1 MAPSPRDLD
10 MHPLPS
16 FTTADGTRWSHT
28 RGRGWTGD
36 RTEWIM
42 VTNNGPL
49 AIWPNA
55 EHGREMRERPSR
67 AMMQLHAEVD
77 PTPANY
83 TNNTEELDNFMDNL
97 LTVTDDLRR
106 NARQGWREVVDDAV
120 AATTYGDREATE
132 DLVAGEHSS
141 ESDSG
146 PPPIALASDSS
157 SSDSDEDQRSS
168 SDSDEDQR
176 SLPNWHRPSPR
187 QRQRERAMTRM
198 RMAFAQA
205 REIIQQSRIE
215 RGEPLSPRTLQREMN
230 DPLEQADAFLRTAP
244 EAVPP
249 PPPPSDAVEEAEID
263 ISSLS
268 DLVAIQEHWMHSI
281 DSISN
286 PTRMFT
292 LCKVHLRNQVDRLE
306 SLMARELISEGD
318 YLLWMNQFKLVYD
331 ATTARRRSY

>member
-1 MAPSPRDLD
+1 M
-10 MHPLPS
+10 PS

-36 RTEWIM
+36 RTEWMM

-49 AIWPNA
+49 AIQPNA
-55 EHGREMRERPSR
+55 EHGREMRERSSR
-67 AMMQLHAEVD
+67 AMIQRRAEVD

-83 TNNTEELDNFMDNL
+83 TNNTEELANFMDSL
-97 LTVTDDLRR
+97 LTVTADLRR
-106 NARQGWREVVDDAV
+106 NARQGRREVVDDAV

-132 DLVAGEHSS
+132 DLVAGEHSP
-141 ESDSG
+141 ESDSE
-146 PPPIALASDSS
+146 PPPIARASDSS
-157 SSDSDEDQRSS
+157 SSN
-168 SDSDEDQR
+168 SDEDQR
-176 SLPNWHRPSPR
+176 SLPNWHRLSPR
-187 QRQRERAMTRM
+187 QRQRERAMTRL

-249 PPPPSDAVEEAEID
+249 PPPPSDAAEEAEID

-286 PTRMFT
+286 PMRMFT

-331 ATTARRRSY
+331 ATTTRRRSY